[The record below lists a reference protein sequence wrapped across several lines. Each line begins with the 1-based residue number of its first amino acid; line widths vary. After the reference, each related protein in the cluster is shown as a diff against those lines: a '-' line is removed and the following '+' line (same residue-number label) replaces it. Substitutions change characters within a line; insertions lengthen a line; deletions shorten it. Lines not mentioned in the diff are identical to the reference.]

1 MKKILAYT
9 LVAVLLGVVTMQAP
23 FALFVS
29 EMDTNEMDTQAGRS
43 RPYISTPDYMQKAPP
58 KTEKA
63 YGITPVTHSTDT
75 VFILFLSV
83 FSFVIALGVMS
94 YFKRK
99 TFSSSFP

>member
-29 EMDTNEMDTQAGRS
+29 EMDTQAGRS